1 MEDFIQAFFHDS
13 PCLAGQY
20 GIRIFFNFKSGPR
33 LKEQT

>member
-20 GIRIFFNFKSGPR
+20 GIRIFFKSGPR